1 MVTAEQRAVAAA
13 AAAAAA
19 GAQPQP
25 SLGAIWAALGDVPD
39 PEIPVVS
46 VLELGIVRAVEWDAA
61 DPGTLLVRVTPTYSG
76 CPATDLIMQ
85 AIRDRLRDL
94 GVIAMRLET
103 VLSPPWS
110 TTWLTAE
117 GQRKLRAY
125 GIAPPSAAIAASQT
139 TVDVTGISPLRR
151 SGMTI
156 CCPRC
161 GAPRTQ
167 LVAQFGST
175 ACKAHYR
182 CLECLE
188 PFDYFKP
195 L

>member
-1 MVTAEQRAVAAA
+1 MVTAEQRAVAATA
-13 AAAAAA
+13 AAASTH
-19 GAQPQP
+19 PRP
-25 SLGAIWAALGDVPD
+25 SLGAIWAALGEVPD
-39 PEIPVVS
+39 PEIPAVS

-76 CPATDLIMQ
+76 CPATELIMQ
-85 AIRDRLRDL
+85 AIGERLRDV
-94 GVIAMRLET
+94 GVLAMRLET

-110 TTWLTAE
+110 TTWLTPE

-125 GIAPPSAAIAASQT
+125 GIAPPSAAIAAPPT
-139 TVDVTGISPLRR
+139 ATVDVTGISPLRR
-151 SGMTI
+151 TGMTV